1 MDGPAHVIALN
12 EWQMISVMRVVPR
25 VKFSLVPLWTRLVFY
40 TEKFIFSL
48 YSNESGGEE
57 SGLQQDSEF
66 TGN

>member
-40 TEKFIFSL
+40 TEKIDFFL
-48 YSNESGGEE
+48 A
-57 SGLQQDSEF
+57 Q
-66 TGN
+66 

>member
-40 TEKFIFSL
+40 TEKIDFSL
-48 YSNESGGEE
+48 HSNELGGEE

>member
-48 YSNESGGEE
+48 YSNESGGKE
-57 SGLQQDSEF
+57 SGLQ
-66 TGN
+66 